1 MRIKLSSA
9 VINNIQREK
18 LFQSIQDKN
27 LLKSKVGCFW
37 HFSYVCMI
45 NQFLHIS
52 LSHINPNKT
61 GLFEGSF
68 FGRGGDEF
76 SYFEK
81 NLSNI
86 NITLNN
92 CETIYWKYVESAK
105 MLTLS
110 DISWGH
116 QFLCNKEMPKNP
128 KIWWKSIKIAN
139 IDRQMFQNFWTTWGI
154 YMKFWYMIILKVTKK
169 PRFSTSV

>member
-1 MRIKLSSA
+1 MDVSA
-9 VINNIQREK
+9 IFHMFSWSIN
-18 LFQSIQDKN
+18 FYTFH
-27 LLKSKVGCFW
+27 C
-37 HFSYVCMI
+37 
-45 NQFLHIS
+45 HIS
-52 LSHINPNKT
+52 TLIRLGFLKVV
-61 GLFEGSF
+61 F

-116 QFLCNKEMPKNP
+116 QFLCNKEMQKNP

-139 IDRQMFQNFWTTWGI
+139 IDRQIFQNFWTTWGI

-169 PRFSTSV
+169 PRFSPSV